1 MIPMLRTAA
10 LLALLL
16 STVVVSAS
24 ASGQTGAPAVDSLRV
39 YAFDCGR
46 IEFKDLG
53 MFSDTGEYDGHA
65 GTLTEPCFL
74 IRHPKGDL
82 LWDTGLG
89 DHFAS
94 TRGGEEVR
102 PGVRAIVDA
111 PLLAQLKQVGVA
123 PADIEFLSF
132 SHFHWD
138 HTGNANEFARST
150 WLLSRREVEELEGSH
165 LPPNVK
171 PDTLSGRKQAKV
183 ELIDL
188 DRDVFGDGT
197 VKILRANGH
206 TAGHQVLMLK
216 LPKSGVVILSGDLFH
231 TRENF
236 VQDRM
241 PVFNYSRGE
250 TLGSIDRIK
259 RILANTH
266 GRIVIQHEPADF
278 AALPKIPA
286 YLD

>member
-1 MIPMLRTAA
+1 MHRFSKVLAAAA
-10 LLALLL
+10 LALWLPLA
-16 STVVVSAS
+16 AQ
-24 ASGQTGAPAVDSLRV
+24 AAPAVDSLRV

-46 IEFKDLG
+46 IEFKDLAN
-53 MFSDTGEYDGHA
+53 FSDTGEYDGRA

-89 DHFAS
+89 DRFAAKA
-94 TRGGEEVR
+94 GGEEVR
-102 PGVRAIVDA
+102 AGVRAIVDQ
-111 PLLAQLKQVGVA
+111 PLMQQLRKIGVE
-123 PADIEFLSF
+123 PADVEYVAF

-138 HTGNANEFARST
+138 HTGNANAFTKST
-150 WLLSRREVEELEGSH
+150 WLLSRREVDALEGSP
-165 LPPNVK
+165 LPPNVNAEA
-171 PDTLSGRKQAKV
+171 LSGRKQAKV

-216 LPKSGVVILSGDLFH
+216 LPKSGVVVLSGDLFH

-236 VQDRM
+236 AQDRM

-259 RILANTH
+259 RILNNTH
-266 GRIVIQHEPADF
+266 GRLIVQHEAKDF
-278 AALPKIPA
+278 EALPKIPA

>member
-1 MIPMLRTAA
+1 MLHRIAVLIATA
-10 LLALLL
+10 LLAA
-16 STVVVSAS
+16 VAH
-24 ASGQTGAPAVDSLRV
+24 AAEPPANVRV

-53 MFSDTGEYDGHA
+53 NFSDTGEYDGKP
-65 GTLTEPCFL
+65 GTLAEPCFL

-89 DHFAS
+89 DRFAA
-94 TRGGEEVR
+94 TPGGEEVR
-102 PGVRAIVDA
+102 PGVRAVVDT
-111 PLLAQLKQVGVA
+111 PLLAQLKQIGVA

-138 HTGNANEFARST
+138 HTGNANAFTRST
-150 WLLSRREVEELEGSH
+150 WLLSRREVDALESPH

-171 PDTLSGRKQAKV
+171 PDTLSARTQAKV
-183 ELIDL
+183 ELVDL

-206 TAGHQVLMLK
+206 TAGHQVLQLK
-216 LPKSGVVILSGDLFH
+216 LAKSGTLILSGDLFH
-231 TRENF
+231 TRENYE
-236 VQDRM
+236 QYRM
-241 PVFNYSRGE
+241 PVFNDSRGE
-250 TLGSIDRIK
+250 TLGSMDRIK
-259 RILANTH
+259 RILKNTN
-266 GRIVIQHEPADF
+266 GRLVIQHDPDDF
-278 AALPKIPA
+278 QALPKIPA

>member
-1 MIPMLRTAA
+1 MLHRIAVLIATA
-10 LLALLL
+10 LLA
-16 STVVVSAS
+16 TVAQ
-24 ASGQTGAPAVDSLRV
+24 AAEPPANVRV

-53 MFSDTGEYDGHA
+53 NFSDTGEYDGKP
-65 GTLTEPCFL
+65 GTLAEPCFL

-89 DHFAS
+89 DHFAA
-94 TRGGEEVR
+94 TPRGEEVR
-102 PGVRAIVDA
+102 PGVRAVVDT
-111 PLLAQLKQVGVA
+111 PLIAQLKQIGVA

-138 HTGNANEFARST
+138 HTGNANAFTRST
-150 WLLSRREVEELEGSH
+150 WLLSRREVDALEGPH
-165 LPPNVK
+165 PPPNVK
-171 PDTLSGRKQAKV
+171 PETLNARTQAKV

-206 TAGHQVLMLK
+206 TAGHQVLQLK
-216 LPKSGVVILSGDLFH
+216 LAKSGTVILSGDLFH

-236 VQDRM
+236 EQDRM
-241 PVFNYSRGE
+241 PVFNDSRGE
-250 TLGSIDRIK
+250 TLGSIDRVK
-259 RILANTH
+259 RILKNTN
-266 GRIVIQHEPADF
+266 GRLVIQHDPGDF
-278 AALPKIPA
+278 QALPKIPA

>member
-1 MIPMLRTAA
+1 MPHRIALLIATA
-10 LLALLL
+10 LLA
-16 STVVVSAS
+16 TAVPAQ
-24 ASGQTGAPAVDSLRV
+24 AAKAPATMRV
-39 YAFDCGR
+39 YALDCGR

-53 MFSDTGEYDGHA
+53 NFSDTGEYDGKP
-65 GTLTEPCFL
+65 GTLAEPCFL
-74 IRHPKGDL
+74 VRHPKGDL

-89 DHFAS
+89 DHFAA
-94 TRGGEEVR
+94 TPGGEEVR
-102 PGVRAIVDA
+102 PGVRAIVDR
-111 PLLAQLKQVGVA
+111 PLIAQLKQLGVA

-138 HTGNANEFARST
+138 HTGNANAFAQST
-150 WLLSRREVEELEGSH
+150 WLLSRREVDVLESPH

-171 PDTLSGRKQAKV
+171 PDTFSARTQAKV
-183 ELIDL
+183 DLIDL

-206 TAGHQVLMLK
+206 TAGHQVLQLK
-216 LPKSGVVILSGDLFH
+216 LAKAGTVILSGDLFH

-236 VQDRM
+236 EQERM
-241 PVFNYSRGE
+241 PVFNDSRGE

-259 RILANTH
+259 RILKNTN
-266 GRIVIQHEPADF
+266 GRLVIQHDPGDF
-278 AALPKIPA
+278 KVLPKIPA

>member
-1 MIPMLRTAA
+1 MLQRIAVLIATA
-10 LLALLL
+10 LLA
-16 STVVVSAS
+16 TMAQAAEPSAN
-24 ASGQTGAPAVDSLRV
+24 VRV
-39 YAFDCGR
+39 YALDCGR

-53 MFSDTGEYDGHA
+53 NFSDTGEYDGKP
-65 GTLTEPCFL
+65 GTLAEPCFL

-89 DHFAS
+89 DHFAA
-94 TRGGEEVR
+94 TPGGAEVR
-102 PGVRAIVDA
+102 PGVRAIVDTR
-111 PLLAQLKQVGVA
+111 LIAQLKQIGVA

-138 HTGNANEFARST
+138 HTGNANAFTRST
-150 WLLSRREVEELEGSH
+150 WLLSRREVDALEGPH

-171 PDTLSGRKQAKV
+171 PDTLSARTQAKV
-183 ELIDL
+183 ELVDL

-206 TAGHQVLMLK
+206 TAGHQVLQLK
-216 LPKSGVVILSGDLFH
+216 LAKAGTVILSGDLFH
-231 TRENF
+231 TRENYE
-236 VQDRM
+236 QDRM
-241 PVFNYSRGE
+241 PVFNDSRGE

-259 RILANTH
+259 RILKNTN
-266 GRIVIQHEPADF
+266 GRLVIQHDPGDF
-278 AALPKIPA
+278 QALPKIPA